1 MAETKKT
8 TTKKPAAKKADE
20 TPVEKAEA
28 PASVK
33 TASKG
38 GASGLRIG
46 AAILWVCA
54 IAFEV
59 LAILILNGNWEAFQ
73 NFLGTIFSDITTP
86 LIIALVADLVLVVVG
101 SQLWKAANHK
111 DPVSEKNKFKFVLWN
126 NMGVIVAIIAFLPL
140 IILLLKND
148 KLDGKAKKL
157 VTIIAV
163 VAILIAAVCSIDFNP
178 VSLEDMQT
186 KASESGYV
194 GGEIYWTTFG
204 KSYHL
209 DKECQALSRTIP
221 ENLHDGTLE
230 EAFDASRTDP
240 CDFCA
245 LENAAA

>member
-8 TTKKPAAKKADE
+8 ATKKPAAKKADDA
-20 TPVEKAEA
+20 PVEKAA

-33 TASKG
+33 TAGKG
-38 GASGLRIG
+38 GAAGLRIG
-46 AAILWVCA
+46 AAILWVLA

-111 DPVSEKNKFKFVLWN
+111 DPISEKNKFKFVLWN

-186 KASESGYV
+186 KASEGGYV

-209 DKECQALSRTIP
+209 DKDCQSLSRTIP

-230 EAFDASRTDP
+230 EAFDANRTDP

-245 LENAAA
+245 LEDSAA

>member
-1 MAETKKT
+1 MAETKKPA
-8 TTKKPAAKKADE
+8 TKKPAAKKADE
-20 TPVEKAEA
+20 APAEA
-28 PASVK
+28 AAPVSVK
-33 TASKG
+33 EAKKG
-38 GASGLRIG
+38 GAAGLRVG
-46 AAILWVCA
+46 AAILWLFA

-111 DPVSEKNKFKFVLWN
+111 DPVSEKNKLKFVLWN

-140 IILLLKND
+140 IIILLKND

-186 KASESGYV
+186 KASEGGYV
-194 GGEIYWTTFG
+194 GGDVYWTTFG

-209 DKECQALSRTIP
+209 DANCQALSRTIP
-221 ENLHDGTLE
+221 ENLHNGALDD
-230 EAFDASRTDP
+230 AFTENRTDP

-245 LENAAA
+245 LNDAA